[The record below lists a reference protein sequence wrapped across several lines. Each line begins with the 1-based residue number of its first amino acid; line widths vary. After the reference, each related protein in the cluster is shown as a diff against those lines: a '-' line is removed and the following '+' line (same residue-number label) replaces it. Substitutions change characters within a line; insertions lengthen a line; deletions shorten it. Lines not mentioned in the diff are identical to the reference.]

1 MRLPFISRRRH
12 ETAVRVA
19 TAAIWH
25 FVEQAEDQT
34 TAELGRR
41 LDAEYALTDA
51 RKELDRERA
60 KRERLKTYMVRMH
73 TARYEQRIGRLRR
86 AVAAERAQAAA
97 YRREIRQLT
106 DRLFDACGYQGEPL
120 LPAAR
125 ATLGIEDAKE
135 ES

>member
-12 ETAVRVA
+12 ETAVDFLA
-19 TAAIWH
+19 TIHRSNLADATKWAM
-25 FVEQAEDQT
+25 EERGARRTAE
-34 TAELGRR
+34 AELGR
-41 LDAEYALTDA
+41 
-51 RKELDRERA
+51 ERA
-60 KRERLKTYMVRMH
+60 ALSRLKASMVHTH

-86 AVAAERAQAAA
+86 AVAAEREQAEG

-125 ATLGIEDAKE
+125 VTLGIEDAKE
-135 ES
+135 EG